1 GENGNLR
8 GYVFELFVSS
18 QISNFYGL
26 GNIYINREY
35 KINGKHAEADVVLES
50 SDDIYIIECKNV
62 KVLPSTELTRWMK
75 ERVPIINSYYK
86 INNLEKKN
94 IHHYLWV
101 TGNVYNKD
109 LKRLDSFKNNNKN
122 IDVDYLFGEHLD
134 DFFYKK
140 KRVFNLYR
148 KVISPDYKKGVMP
161 DFELEDDFF

>member
-1 GENGNLR
+1 MVKDLESVSGENGNLR

-35 KINGKHAEADVVLES
+35 KINGKHAEADVVLVS

-62 KVLPSTELTRWMK
+62 KVLPSTELTRWIK

-101 TGNVYNKD
+101 TGNDYYKD
-109 LKRLDSFKNNNKN
+109 LKRLYYLQKN
-122 IDVDYLFGEHLD
+122 
-134 DFFYKK
+134 
-140 KRVFNLYR
+140 
-148 KVISPDYKKGVMP
+148 
-161 DFELEDDFF
+161 

>member
-1 GENGNLR
+1 MVQGSLSIEKHPDELLQMVKDLESVSGENGNLR

-86 INNLEKKN
+86 INNLEK
-94 IHHYLWV
+94 
-101 TGNVYNKD
+101 
-109 LKRLDSFKNNNKN
+109 R
-122 IDVDYLFGEHLD
+122 
-134 DFFYKK
+134 
-140 KRVFNLYR
+140 
-148 KVISPDYKKGVMP
+148 ISTIICGLQGMCTTKI
-161 DFELEDDFF
+161 